1 MMGWYGDGWWFAGG
15 VGMLM
20 MVVVWGA
27 LIGAAVWAVA
37 RVTRTDHASMPRQE
51 SARAILDRRFASGE
65 LSAEEYASAR
75 RTLE

>member
-1 MMGWYGDGWWFAGG
+1 MMGWYGDGWGFAGG
-15 VGMLM
+15 IGMLM
-20 MVVVWGA
+20 MVVFWGA
-27 LIGAAVWAVA
+27 LIWAAVWTIA
-37 RVTRTDHASMPRQE
+37 RVTRTDHTAMPPQE